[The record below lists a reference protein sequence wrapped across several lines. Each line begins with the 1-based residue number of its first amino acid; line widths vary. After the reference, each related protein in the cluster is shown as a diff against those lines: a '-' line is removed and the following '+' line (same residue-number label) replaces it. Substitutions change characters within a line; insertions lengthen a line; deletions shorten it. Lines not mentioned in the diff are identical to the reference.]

1 MQNVKC
7 FHLLV
12 VKSNPEFYSGLIN
25 FMRFQFTRD
34 TKLFLL
40 ATLLYGF
47 SFSVWELF
55 FNLYILSLGFNN
67 DILGLIR
74 SATPTAALVLGLPL
88 GLLSD
93 RIGRKTSMLIGLAV
107 GFFGMFMQV
116 HLVNPLLIFI
126 FGLVQGAGI
135 MLFTVSRSPFIMA
148 ASKIENQATIFSL
161 SFGLLTLASMIGN
174 LVAGQAPALVENW
187 IGYPRGSAA
196 SYQWVISAGI
206 IFASTALIPTFLIKE
221 HKEKIVGRETSVSIR
236 KLLRKLVNRPV
247 VRQLALINLI
257 TGFGAAILIPYL
269 NVFLRSKFDISDN
282 LLGLIFSLAALMVFT
297 GSMITPWLVR
307 ITHSRII
314 PTVATQGTSILFL
327 FTLGFSPYLWLAAV
341 SLLLRNV
348 LMQMSSPLIENFA
361 MLVSEPQEQGVISSI
376 RGMGWQTG
384 QAVGIFVSGLVQTR
398 FGFSPLF
405 ITTGILYIL
414 STSLTWI
421 YFRPR
426 EKELSHAG

>member
-1 MQNVKC
+1 
-7 FHLLV
+7 V

-221 HKEKIVGRETSVSIR
+221 HKEKIDGRETSVSIR